1 MLFYTYSRA
10 RLRVSRFLVGTTIQL
25 SNAEKKE
32 TSLALNSLILALK
45 DSGAVEITWGH
56 FSDKI

>member
-1 MLFYTYSRA
+1 MLKVYSYVLEKAGRQNAFYTYSRA

-32 TSLALNSLILALK
+32 LL
-45 DSGAVEITWGH
+45 
-56 FSDKI
+56 